1 MMYVKFL
8 SHFTVYLIFLGAGRC
23 HKTDRELNFDYFI
36 LIYIDGFILDDKQ
49 CIMFYI

>member
-23 HKTDRELNFDYFI
+23 HKTESLI
-36 LIYIDGFILDDKQ
+36 LIILYLFIDGFVLNDKQ
-49 CIMFYI
+49 CIMFNI